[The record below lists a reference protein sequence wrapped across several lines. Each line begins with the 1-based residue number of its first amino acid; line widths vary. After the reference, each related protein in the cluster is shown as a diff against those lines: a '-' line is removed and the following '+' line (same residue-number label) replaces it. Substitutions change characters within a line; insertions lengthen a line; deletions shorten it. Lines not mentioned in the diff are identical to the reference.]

1 MMKRWG
7 ILFSVWMILALVT
20 GCTGNAGAISGPIK
34 ASGTI
39 TAVEV
44 KISPEMAGLV
54 RHVEVNESDPVSEG
68 MLLVQIDQDI
78 IRSQLGNAEMTIAN
92 AEAAVQ
98 ASKVALETA
107 RIQMERISQAVHLAD
122 TRKIKELWEES
133 DDSNIESP
141 EWYFTHG
148 ERLKAMELEVE
159 TARSKYE
166 SEKGK
171 FDEFIKTIG
180 ISELAAAEIR
190 LANAEEAFRNA
201 KQLRDDKDDASSR
214 TNLDTAVD
222 DLYDAAKEELDDAQS
237 DYDDLLNSDDLDDL
251 KDARARVAAYQL
263 RYYEAIDRYNNFLMG
278 EDTLEYR
285 TAQAAVTQ
293 AETAVKQAEAARDQA
308 FSARNILEVQL
319 MKTEIHSPI
328 DGIVLTRNVE
338 PGEMAALGT
347 GLLVLGK
354 LDILRVTVY
363 VPEDRYGE
371 VTLSE
376 TAQVSVD
383 SFPDEIFTGK
393 VIRIA
398 DQAEYTPRNVQ
409 TADGRKTT
417 VFAVDIEIPNPDLK
431 LKPEMPVDVVLGE

>member
-1 MMKRWG
+1 
-7 ILFSVWMILALVT
+7 MILVLAT
-20 GCTGNAGAISGPIK
+20 ACAGNAGTVSGPIK

-54 RHVEVNESDPVSEG
+54 RMVEVNESDPVSEG
-68 MLLVQIDQDI
+68 MLLVQIDQDL

-92 AEAAVQ
+92 TEAAVQ
-98 ASKVALETA
+98 ASKAALETA
-107 RIQMERISQAVHLAD
+107 RIQMERISQAVHQAD

-141 EWYFTHG
+141 EWYFSHE

-159 TARSKYE
+159 TAKNEFE

-180 ISELAAAEIR
+180 IPELAAVEIR

-201 KQLRDDKDDASSR
+201 KQLRDAKDDASSR

-263 RYYEAIDRYNNFLMG
+263 RYYEATDRYDNFLMG
-278 EDTLEYR
+278 SDTLEIR

-293 AETAVKQAEAARDQA
+293 AETAVRQAEAARDQA

-319 MKTEIHSPI
+319 KKTEILSPI
-328 DGIVLTRNVE
+328 DGIVLTRNIE
-338 PGEMAALGT
+338 PGEMAALGS

-354 LDILRVTVY
+354 LDTLQVTVY
-363 VPEDRYGE
+363 IPEDRYGQ
-371 VTLSE
+371 VTLGQVAS
-376 TAQVSVD
+376 VSVD
-383 SFPDEIFTGK
+383 SFPGETFTGK
-393 VIRIA
+393 VTHIA

-417 VFAVDIEIPNPDLK
+417 VFAVEIEIPNTDLK
-431 LKPEMPVDVVLGE
+431 LKPGMPVDVVLGE